1 MFGRITQHTIAQGFG
16 RLRGHLSGVY
26 NHSNHFAS
34 IMDNSVQV
42 CRRAYCVLRPMLE
55 DTTTGKRVS
64 GGVNNAL
71 MSYDALKGDVLST
84 HDKAHS
90 VIGALRKAVP
100 EIGL

>member
-1 MFGRITQHTIAQGFG
+1 
-16 RLRGHLSGVY
+16 
-26 NHSNHFAS
+26 
-34 IMDNSVQV
+34 
-42 CRRAYCVLRPMLE
+42 MLE
-55 DTTTGKRVS
+55 DSATGKRVS

-71 MSYDALKGDVLST
+71 MSYDQLKGDVLST

>member
-16 RLRGHLSGVY
+16 RLKGHLAGVY
-26 NHSNHFAS
+26 SHSKHFAS
-34 IMDNSVQV
+34 MMDNAVQV
-42 CRRAYCVLRPMLE
+42 GRRTYNVLRPMLE
-55 DTTTGKRVS
+55 DSATGKRVS

-71 MSYDALKGDVLST
+71 MSYDQLKGDVLST